1 MSINQRLKAIDW
13 AVAATSLSD
22 NGFAQLPAL
31 LTPEEC
37 ANLIALYPD
46 PRRFRSHIDMERFRF
61 GRGEYQYFRNPLPPL
76 VEQFRSTLYPPLS
89 RIANEWARKLGTT
102 EFPGELDEFLE
113 LCHEKGQT
121 KPTPLLLHYKAGDYN
136 CLHQDIYGEVAFP
149 LQAVFFLSEPDRDYT
164 GGEFLLLEQRPRA
177 QSMGRALRPLQGD
190 AIVITTRH
198 RPAQG
203 TRGTYRVGVRHGV
216 SPVTSGERWTLG
228 IIFHDAK

>member
-1 MSINQRLKAIDW
+1 VSINQRLKAIDW
-13 AVAATSLSD
+13 NGAATSLSD

-31 LTPEEC
+31 LTPAEC

-46 PRRFRSHIDMERFRF
+46 PERFRSHIDMERFRF

-76 VEQFRSTLYPPLS
+76 VDQFRSALYPPLS
-89 RIANEWARKLGTT
+89 WIANDWARKLGTA
-102 EFPGELDEFLE
+102 EFPGELGEFLE

-149 LQAVFFLSEPDRDYT
+149 LQAVFFLSEPDRDYA
-164 GGEFLLLEQRPRA
+164 GGEFLLVEQRPRA

-203 TRGTYRVGVRHGV
+203 TRGSYRISVRHGV

-228 IIFHDAK
+228 IIFHGAK

>member
-1 MSINQRLKAIDW
+1 VSINQRLKAIDW
-13 AVAATSLSD
+13 NGAATSLSD

-31 LTPEEC
+31 LTPAEC

-46 PRRFRSHIDMERFRF
+46 PERFRSHIDMERFRF

-76 VEQFRSTLYPPLS
+76 VDQFRSALYPPLS
-89 RIANEWARKLGTT
+89 WIANDWARKLGTA
-102 EFPGELDEFLE
+102 EFPGELGEFLE

-149 LQAVFFLSEPDRDYT
+149 LQAVFFLSEPDRDYA
-164 GGEFLLLEQRPRA
+164 GGEFLLVEQRPRA

-203 TRGTYRVGVRHGV
+203 TRGTYRISVRHGV

>member
-1 MSINQRLKAIDW
+1 MSIEQRLKAIEW
-13 AVAATSLSD
+13 NGAATSLSD

-37 ANLIALYPD
+37 ANLIALYSD
-46 PRRFRSHIDMERFRF
+46 PERFRSRIDMARFRF
-61 GRGEYQYFRNPLPPL
+61 GCGEYQYFRNPLPPL
-76 VEQFRSTLYPPLS
+76 VDQFRRALYPPLS
-89 RIANEWARKLGTT
+89 RIANKWAPKLGTP
-102 EFPGELDEFLE
+102 EFPSELDELLE
-113 LCHEKGQT
+113 LCHMQGQT

-149 LQAVFFLSEPDRDYT
+149 LQVVFFLSEPDRDYT

-177 QSMGRALRPLQGD
+177 QSMGRALHPRQGD

-203 TRGTYRVGVRHGV
+203 TRGTYKVSVRHGV
-216 SPVTSGERWTLG
+216 SPVISGERWTLG